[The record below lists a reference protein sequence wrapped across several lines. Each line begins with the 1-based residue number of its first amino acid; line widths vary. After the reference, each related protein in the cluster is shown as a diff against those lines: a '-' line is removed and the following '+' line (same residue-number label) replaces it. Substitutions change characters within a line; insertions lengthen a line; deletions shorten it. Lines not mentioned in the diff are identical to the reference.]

1 MDRFVSDKASL
12 VRELITKIGELEE
25 SAFYINNQ
33 LDEKQQP
40 TIMMPGNKLCIYW
53 EISMVGVR
61 LLENMY

>member
-1 MDRFVSDKASL
+1 MN
-12 VRELITKIGELEE
+12 GG
-25 SAFYINNQ
+25 YINNQ

>member
-1 MDRFVSDKASL
+1 M
-12 VRELITKIGELEE
+12 LE
-25 SAFYINNQ
+25 ATNNDVNMNHMNGGYINNQ